1 MVRRPAPPRRAMEAD
16 ASQGRFEARDAAHRR
31 RNPDG
36 TAGVA
41 TQGAERRA
49 GHHRDARAPGG
60 AADGIPGVPGVHAR
74 AEMSVLTVSVGRELI
89 HVKCAEVD
97 RTRLVEA
104 PDGGRRDRGRLDEHA
119 GPDRRDP
126 PLPVEGVLV
135 GQRYPVQRPPPTPRC
150 HLSVGAFCHL
160 QGAVGLNADVTVE
173 FRLELGDALEH
184 RLRERSRREVAP
196 AQRGAG
202 RREGEF
208 GDWDVH

>member
-1 MVRRPAPPRRAMEAD
+1 MRPKVGLRPVTPHIAAGIRTEPPVSPPKAPSAVRDTTATPEPPEEPPM
-16 ASQGRFEARDAAHRR
+16 
-31 RNPDG
+31 
-36 TAGVA
+36 
-41 TQGAERRA
+41 
-49 GHHRDARAPGG
+49 
-60 AADGIPGVPGVHAR
+60 AR

-150 HLSVGAFCHL
+150 HLSVGAVCHL

-184 RLRERSRREVAP
+184 RLRERSRREVAL